1 MKPRE
6 QKDGGKRQNSSLR
19 GRREKRRGRRNESR
33 TSREKEERNGASQ
46 TARQAVLLPRGD
58 TCSSGPAGL

>member
-1 MKPRE
+1 MKVEPA
-6 QKDGGKRQNSSLR
+6 KK

-33 TSREKEERNGASQ
+33 TSREREERNGASH

-58 TCSSGPAGL
+58 